1 LNPAQDLVATQKIM
15 IQILPFFLGFFTA
28 AIGIAI
34 PGLINMTAA
43 KVSIRDGK
51 DRAILFAYGAISIIF
66 FQTLL
71 AVLFAK
77 YIDSRP
83 DVVVLFRE
91 IGLVIFMTLS
101 VYFLFIAK
109 KPKPKKEQIKIR
121 SRTSRFF
128 LGMLLA
134 ALNFFPIPY
143 YVFVSMTMA
152 SYELFDFEKVP
163 IALFLLGVVLGSFTI
178 FYCYICFFKKIE
190 SKTDFFFK
198 NMNQI
203 IGSITAIVALI
214 SLFNVVKY
222 YF

>member
-1 LNPAQDLVATQKIM
+1 M
-15 IQILPFFLGFFTA
+15 IKILPFFLGFFTA

-51 DRAILFAYGAISIIF
+51 DRAILFTYGAIVIIF

-91 IGLVIFMTLS
+91 IGMVIFMVLT

-109 KPKPKKEQIKIR
+109 KPKPKKEQIKMR

-128 LGMLLA
+128 LGMLLS

-143 YVFVSMTMA
+143 YVFVTMTMA
-152 SYELFDFEKVP
+152 SYELFQFEKVP

-178 FYCYICFFKKIE
+178 FYCYISFFKKIE

-198 NMNQI
+198 NMNTI
-203 IGSITAIVALI
+203 IGSITGIVALI
-214 SLFNVVKY
+214 TLFNVVKY
-222 YF
+222 YL